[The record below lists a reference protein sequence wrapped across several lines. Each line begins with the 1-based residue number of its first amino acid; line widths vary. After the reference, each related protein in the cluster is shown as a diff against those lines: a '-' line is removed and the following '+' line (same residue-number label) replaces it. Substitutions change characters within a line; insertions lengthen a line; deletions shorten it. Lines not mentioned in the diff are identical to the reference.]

1 MHESRNAQAFER
13 LNCLIVDGNRHMRTI
28 LKGVLRAFGIRHIQ
42 ETTDGAGAIR
52 ELKSL
57 PIDIV
62 ITEYALDTLDGIDL
76 SKLIRTAS
84 DSSNPLVPIIML
96 TGHTERHIV
105 AQARDAGVNEFLAK
119 PISAEALYVRII
131 SAVFNPRPF
140 VKAKGFMGPD
150 RRRHQLKH
158 YKGGEQRVAPPELI
172 MPRIW
177 QEGEGAIPGLS
188 KTSDTN
194 SNSEQAR

>member
-1 MHESRNAQAFER
+1 MQEIRNAHTLER

-42 ETTDGAGAIR
+42 ETTDGAEAIR
-52 ELKSL
+52 ELKTM

-62 ITEYALDTLDGIDL
+62 ITEYALDTLDGNDL
-76 SKLIRTAS
+76 TKLIRTAS
-84 DSSNPLVPIIML
+84 DSNNPLIPVIML

-119 PISAEALYVRII
+119 PISAEALYVRIVG
-131 SAVFNPRPF
+131 AVFNPRPF
-140 VKAKGFMGPD
+140 VKARGFMGPD
-150 RRRHQLKH
+150 RRRHLLKN
-158 YKGGEQRVAPPELI
+158 YKGGEHRTAAPDLI

-177 QEGEGAIPGLS
+177 REGDGAIPGIS
-188 KTSDTN
+188 KTPEPN
-194 SNSEQAR
+194 SNSE